1 MGIYQLL
8 FGLMRMG
15 FISIYL
21 SEQLISGFT
30 TAASVYVFTSQLTFL
45 LGLHLPH
52 RSGPLALVTS
62 YLDIIRNISHVNP
75 ATVSISILACFVLAL
90 FKLYLNDKLKQ
101 WYKINIPFPIEL
113 FLVVVGTLL
122 SYTFNLQER
131 HNIDVVGVIPSG
143 LPVPTCPDYKLVF
156 FLAKKTIPLAIVAYT
171 LTISVGKIFAVKHN
185 YSIDP
190 NQELIALGSLNVV
203 SSFFSCLP
211 SAASLSRSAVQE
223 SSGGKS
229 QLVSLINS
237 AGIIFVLYF
246 AGFLLEKL
254 PTCLLAAIISIAL
267 KSLFLQVKD
276 FFRFWKVSKLD
287 GSIWLITFIAVILL
301 DVDIGLY
308 VGLAYSLITL
318 IYKSQRPKTYLLGS
332 INYSDVYVPLK
343 KYAQAMNVPG
353 IVIYQVN
360 HAAHLSF
367 SFIYPSLLTPFL
379 SPPLPPLSV
388 FLYFFLSL
396 SASFSFLRHS
406 SSATMSID
414 CFFIISHNS
423 TFYFWSSSAFDLSL
437 SFPRFGFSH
446 YASTRINSFPP
457 AKFAIHRRPLR
468 YDRSVSLSLPLAT
481 WIDSFTLFSSACLSL
496 PLSVSFHSSLVI
508 LFSLTVSLTK
518 SFASVICFF
527 IHF

>member
-1 MGIYQLL
+1 
-8 FGLMRMG
+8 MRMG

-45 LGLHLPH
+45 LGLNLPH
-52 RSGPLALVTS
+52 RSGPLALVTC
-62 YLDIIRNISHVNP
+62 YLDIGKNIGKINP
-75 ATVSISILACFVLAL
+75 TTVSVSIFACFILAL
-90 FKLYLNDKLKQ
+90 FKLYLNDKLKD

-113 FLVVVGTLL
+113 IVVIIGTFF
-122 SYTFNLQER
+122 SYCFNLNER
-131 HNIDVVGVIPSG
+131 YNVDVVGLIPSG
-143 LPVPTCPDYKLVF
+143 LPVPTCPDYKLII

-190 NQELIALGSLNVV
+190 NQELIALGSLNLF

-223 SSGGKS
+223 SSGGKT

-246 AGFLLEKL
+246 AGFLLQQL

-267 KSLFLQVKD
+267 KSLFMQVND

-287 GSIWLITFIAVILL
+287 GSIWLITFLAVILL

-332 INYSDVYVPLK
+332 INCSDVYVPLK
-343 KYAQAMNVPG
+343 KYAQATKVPG
-353 IVIYQVN
+353 IIIYQV
-360 HAAHLSF
+360 
-367 SFIYPSLLTPFL
+367 
-379 SPPLPPLSV
+379 
-388 FLYFFLSL
+388 
-396 SASFSFLRHS
+396 
-406 SSATMSID
+406 
-414 CFFIISHNS
+414 
-423 TFYFWSSSAFDLSL
+423 
-437 SFPRFGFSH
+437 
-446 YASTRINSFPP
+446 
-457 AKFAIHRRPLR
+457 K
-468 YDRSVSLSLPLAT
+468 
-481 WIDSFTLFSSACLSL
+481 
-496 PLSVSFHSSLVI
+496 
-508 LFSLTVSLTK
+508 
-518 SFASVICFF
+518 
-527 IHF
+527 